1 MKATSRHWTRS
12 WPVILL
18 GVFAFIANPYRSVAV
33 PCDGVPDCEPQVMDI
48 VQYSELQTKGW
59 AYYCGGD
66 HPYYW
71 NNDPILGFGNN
82 FSADNSCFK
91 ITENPFV
98 EDVNKMDATITN
110 WCNAIEVVAVTLGCS
125 RQPQAGPS
133 CPNNNTKI
141 TDDPNC
147 PMQGSPVNH
156 CSNAGVPVCFQTW
169 TEQCSTG
176 PAYCTDNLGVI
187 WCVTCQ

>member
-18 GVFAFIANPYRSVAV
+18 GVFAFIANPYRSVAA

-125 RQPQAGPS
+125 RQPQAGLS
-133 CPNNNTKI
+133 CPT
-141 TDDPNC
+141 TLRL
-147 PMQGSPVNH
+147 PMIPTVRCKVRSESLLQRGRARLF
-156 CSNAGVPVCFQTW
+156 SNLDGAMQHRSGVLH
-169 TEQCSTG
+169 G
-176 PAYCTDNLGVI
+176 
-187 WCVTCQ
+187 